1 MERFKVVERE
11 TKTKAY
17 SKDGLGAAAKLDP
30 LMKEKADTTQ
40 WLSVMFYCFRYLSL
54 NTYLINNSFCTQP
67 IVKCMTC
74 VVYSLI
80 SIIPFYVGYI

>member
-54 NTYLINNSFCTQP
+54 NTYLIDNSLFVFF
-67 IVKCMTC
+67 IYGGGRKN
-74 VVYSLI
+74 
-80 SIIPFYVGYI
+80 YIGMQV